1 MQPDTFLK
9 QLKQKREL
17 KIFEFTFRL
26 MKNKNT
32 TVWNNKK
39 NEIELYLSPEEAYHV
54 YRNIIHSYKNKS
66 NHIIK
71 IIVNGMTDFLNIGKF
86 IYLKYSI
93 FQKIGNIK

>member
-39 NEIELYLSPEEAYHV
+39 NEIELYPSPEEAFHV
-54 YRNIIHSYKNKS
+54 YRNIIHSFKNISKH
-66 NHIIK
+66 NHREKQYFGRKIK
-71 IIVNGMTDFLNIGKF
+71 
-86 IYLKYSI
+86 
-93 FQKIGNIK
+93 